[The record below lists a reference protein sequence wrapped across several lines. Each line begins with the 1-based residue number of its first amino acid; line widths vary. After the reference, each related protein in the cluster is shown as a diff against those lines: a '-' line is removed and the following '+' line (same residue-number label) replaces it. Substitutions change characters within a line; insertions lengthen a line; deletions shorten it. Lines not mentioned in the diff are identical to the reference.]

1 MNAAALRPA
10 VFLDRDGTIVED
22 VDYLTDPDQLRL
34 IPGAAAAIHL
44 LNKRGLAV
52 IVVTNQ
58 SAVARGMLTEDGLA
72 GIHRRLSEMLA
83 AEGAHVD
90 GIYYCPHL
98 PDGDSP
104 PYNRICDCRKPAP
117 GMLLQAARELHLDL
131 DASAMIGDSRRDL
144 EAGAAAGC
152 GTLILVRTGH
162 GAAEASETISIAN
175 ARVAG
180 DLADAV
186 RMLEEKP

>member
-58 SAVARGMLTEDGLA
+58 SAVARGMLTEEVLA
-72 GIHRRLSEMLA
+72 GVHRRLSEMLA
-83 AEGAHVD
+83 SEGAHLD
-90 GIYYCPHL
+90 AIYHCPHL
-98 PDGDSP
+98 SP
-104 PYNRICDCRKPAP
+104 GGIAPYDRDCDCRKPAP
-117 GMLLQAARELHLDL
+117 GMLRQAAREHGIDL
-131 DASAMIGDSRRDL
+131 AASTMIGDSLRDL
-144 EAGAAAGC
+144 QAGAAAGC
-152 GTLILVRTGH
+152 KTRILVRTGH
-162 GAAEASETISIAN
+162 GIAEEAAAVTQASF
-175 ARVAG
+175 VAD
-180 DLADAV
+180 DLVKAV
-186 RMLEEKP
+186 AELLSRR